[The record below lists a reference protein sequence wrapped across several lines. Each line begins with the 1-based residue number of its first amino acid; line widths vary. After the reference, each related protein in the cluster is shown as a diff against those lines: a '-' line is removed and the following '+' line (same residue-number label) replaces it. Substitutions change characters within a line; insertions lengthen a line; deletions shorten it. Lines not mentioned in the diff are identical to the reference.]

1 MHIMKKL
8 LIILL
13 ACCLVPF
20 ATQAQDA
27 RQRTATTIIADAL
40 AQLPAETPD
49 VYNTL
54 MQELASTGAS
64 GISEL
69 AGMLVPAAQGANSHI
84 EYALSGVAHFVTGE
98 GHEAERAEVRKGLA
112 AGIAA
117 CTDKPNQAF
126 LLSLLQICSTAEDA
140 EVFVKYAN
148 DEYLADAAI
157 RGLISTP
164 ASEGTI
170 LQLMQETEKPTAL
183 LAYAASKRPSEG
195 AEDILLSWLT
205 DYQTD
210 NTTKEAIY
218 NALAACGGKASLK
231 ALADAAAASDY
242 DFAPSDATSAYIHLI
257 NRMAEQGD
265 VKGALAAA
273 RSLAKA
279 TARTNVRAAALEVM
293 LKYDAKKRTQNL
305 LAALN
310 DSDRPYRGAALDYA
324 NDFADEALYAAVVK
338 KMPSL
343 GEEARTDI
351 VNWLG
356 AHHAA
361 SQIDVVVAMIG
372 SNNGELA
379 AAAIRAAGK
388 IGGQTA
394 LDALIAQLGGPH
406 AEEASQALRAFNGDA
421 TEGLLAALD
430 GTPATQEQ
438 ALKLVGLRR
447 ITKASDKVFDL
458 LASNDTAVHDAAVDA
473 LAGVSTMADFERLCT
488 LLDKASGTE
497 VAKYQAALTNALSTQ
512 EPDVQY
518 AKVSERMKSA
528 PEQTRYYTLLAQS
541 GSREAIDALLAAENR
556 EAAFDALL
564 KVDNSE
570 MIDVLYELA
579 TTNPAWT
586 DNALSCYTDF
596 VASHA
601 APEQRP
607 ALYEKGLQATPS
619 AAVQNKLLRALANT
633 YSFPSIATAAA
644 YLDNPETA
652 EAAAFAVKTIA
663 AKHPGKGG
671 DEVVKTLEKARD
683 VYTALAKTDADA
695 GYAVDEIKGLLT
707 KYAEAPRFELS
718 PEEAAEGYEV
728 LFDGRSMEK
737 WTGNTTNYV
746 PLNGT
751 IDVTAQYGGSGNL
764 YTKKEYS
771 DFILRFEFAF
781 IRPGVNNGI
790 GIRTPMGVDAA
801 FDGMEI
807 QVLDHD
813 DPIYKNIKV
822 YQQHGSV
829 YGVIAAKRVKF
840 GELGSWNTEE
850 IRAVGDH
857 ITVTVN
863 GEVILDGN
871 IREACQ
877 GHNVAPD
884 GSTKNP
890 YTVDGRNHPGL
901 FNKKGHIGLL
911 GHGPGIQFRN
921 IRIKE
926 L

>member
-13 ACCLVPF
+13 ACCLVPY

-40 AQLPAETPD
+40 AQLPAETSD

-54 MQELASTGAS
+54 MQELASTGAQ
-64 GISEL
+64 GIREL
-69 AGMLVPAAQGANSHI
+69 AGMLVPADQGQNAVV
-84 EYALSGVAHFVTGE
+84 EYALSGVAHFVAAE
-98 GHEAERAEVRKGLA
+98 GHEAARAEVRKGLA
-112 AGIAA
+112 EGIAA

-126 LLSLLQICSTAEDA
+126 LLSLLQICSTAEDVD
-140 EVFVKYAN
+140 VFVKYAN

-183 LAYAASKRPSEG
+183 LAYAASVRPSEG

-210 NTTKEAIY
+210 NATKEAIY
-218 NALAACGGKASLK
+218 NALAACGSKSSLK
-231 ALADAAAASDY
+231 VLADAAAASDY
-242 DFAPSDATSAYIHLI
+242 DFTPCDATSAYIRLI
-257 NRMAEQGD
+257 NRLAGQGE
-265 VKGALAAA
+265 VKSALSAAK
-273 RSLAKA
+273 SLAKA
-279 TARTNVRAAALEVM
+279 TARTNVRDAALEVI

-310 DSDRPYRGAALDYA
+310 DANREYRGAALDYA

-343 GEEARTDI
+343 PETNRTDI

-356 AHHAA
+356 TRHAT

-372 SNNGELA
+372 SSNEELA
-379 AAAIRAAGK
+379 TAAIRAAGK
-388 IGGQTA
+388 IGGEVA
-394 LDALIAQLGGPH
+394 LEALIAQLGGAH
-406 AEEASQALRAFNGDA
+406 AAEANAALRAFNGSVN
-421 TEGLLAALD
+421 EGLIAALD
-430 GTPATQEQ
+430 STPETQVQ
-438 ALKLVGLRR
+438 ALELVAARR
-447 ITKASDKVFDL
+447 IAKASDKVFAL
-458 LASNDTAVHDAAVDA
+458 LASDDKAVSAAAIEA
-473 LAGVSTMADFERLCT
+473 LAGVSTIGDFDRLCD
-488 LLDKASGTE
+488 LMDKASGE
-497 VAKYQAALTNALSTQ
+497 DVAKYQAALKNALATQ
-512 EPDVQY
+512 DPATQFV
-518 AKVSERMKSA
+518 KVSERMKSA
-528 PEQTRYYTLLAQS
+528 PEQARYYTLLAQS

-556 EAAFDALL
+556 NAAFTALL
-564 KVDNSE
+564 KVNNPE
-570 MIDVLYELA
+570 MIQILYDLA
-579 TTNPAWT
+579 KGNPEWT
-586 DNALSCYTDF
+586 DKALARYTDF
-596 VASHA
+596 VTYHA

-607 ALYEKGLQATPS
+607 ELYQKGLEAKPS
-619 AAVQNKLLRALANT
+619 AAVQNKLLYALANT
-633 YSFPSIATAAA
+633 YSFPSIECAATYLDTPETAAA
-644 YLDNPETA
+644 
-652 EAAAFAVKTIA
+652 AAYAVKTIA

-671 DEVVKTLEKARD
+671 DEAVKALEKARD

-695 GYAVDEIKGLLT
+695 GYAVDEIKGLLA

-718 PEEAAEGYEV
+718 PEEAAEGFEV
-728 LFDGRSMEK
+728 LFDGHSLEK
-737 WTGNTTNYV
+737 WTGNKINYV

-771 DFILRFEFAF
+771 DFILRFEFSF

-813 DPIYKNIKV
+813 DPIYKNINV

-840 GELGSWNTEE
+840 GELGTWNVEE

-871 IREACQ
+871 IREACK

-911 GHGPGIQFRN
+911 GHGAGIQFRN

>member
-1 MHIMKKL
+1 MKKL
-8 LIILL
+8 LFILL
-13 ACCLVPF
+13 ACCLMPF
-20 ATQAQDA
+20 ASEAQDA
-27 RQRTATTIIADAL
+27 RQRTTTTIIADAL
-40 AQLPAETPD
+40 AQLPAETSQ
-49 VYNTL
+49 VYNSL
-54 MQELASTGAS
+54 MQELAATGAE
-64 GISEL
+64 GVSEL
-69 AGMLVPAAQGANSHI
+69 AGMLVPAAEGQNSLI
-84 EYALSGVAHFVTGE
+84 EYALSGVANFVTAE
-98 GHEAERAEVRKGLA
+98 GHEAERAGVRKGLA
-112 AGIAA
+112 EGIAA

-140 EVFVKYAN
+140 PVFVKYAN
-148 DEYLADAAI
+148 DDYLADAAI

-164 ASEGTI
+164 DSEATI
-170 LQLMQETEKPTAL
+170 LNLMQESDKPTAL

-205 DYQTD
+205 DYTTD
-210 NTTKEAIY
+210 NVTKEAIY

-231 ALADAAAASDY
+231 VLADAAAASDY
-242 DFAPSDATSAYIHLI
+242 DFTPSDATSAYIRLL
-257 NRMAEQGD
+257 NRTAEEGN
-265 VKGALAAA
+265 VKVALSAAKA
-273 RSLAKA
+273 LAKA
-279 TARTNVRAAALEVM
+279 TARTNVRAAALELM
-293 LKYDAKKRTQNL
+293 LKYDARKRTQNVL
-305 LAALN
+305 TALK
-310 DSDRPYRGAALDYA
+310 DSNREYRGAALDYA
-324 NDFADEALYAAVVK
+324 NDFADEALYAAVVG

-361 SQIDVVVAMIG
+361 SQIDVVVAMIESG
-372 SNNGELA
+372 DDELA
-379 AAAIRAAGK
+379 EAAIRAAGK

-394 LDALIAQLGGPH
+394 LDALIAQLGGKH
-406 AEEASQALRAFNGDA
+406 AAVASQALRAFNGDA
-421 TEGLLAALD
+421 TEGLIAALD

-447 ITKASDKVFDL
+447 IAKAADKVFAL
-458 LASNDTAVHDAAVDA
+458 LESDSEAVHNAAVDA
-473 LAGVSTMADFERLCT
+473 LAGVSTMADFDRLCT
-488 LLDKASGTE
+488 LLDKASGAE

-512 EPDVQY
+512 DPGVQY

-541 GSREAIDALLAAENR
+541 GSREAIDALLAADNR

-564 KVDNSE
+564 KVDNPE

-586 DNALSCYTDF
+586 DNALTCYTDF
-596 VASHA
+596 VATHA

-607 ALYEKGLQATPS
+607 ALYQKGLEAKPS
-619 AAVQNKLLRALANT
+619 AAVQDKLLRALGDT
-633 YSFPSIATAAA
+633 YSFPAIAVAAPYLDTPETAAA
-644 YLDNPETA
+644 
-652 EAAAFAVKTIA
+652 AAYAIKTIA

-683 VYTALAKTDADA
+683 VYAALAKTDADA

-718 PEEAAEGYEV
+718 PEEAAEGFEV
-728 LFDGRSMEK
+728 LFDGRSMDK

-771 DFILRFEFAF
+771 DFILRFEFSF
-781 IRPGVNNGI
+781 VRPGVNNGI

-801 FDGMEI
+801 FYGMEI

-829 YGVIAAKRVKF
+829 YGVIPAKRVKF
-840 GELGSWNTEE
+840 GELGTWNTEE

-921 IRIKE
+921 IRVKE